1 MDTAI
6 QQVARNTQQQQ
17 AGINHE
23 GKDQTWKQEGNL
35 VTTLPETFLPC
46 TKFLR
51 LFFIQ
56 ALEQLKVSSIP
67 AKDENI

>member
-23 GKDQTWKQEGNL
+23 GKDTPRG
-35 VTTLPETFLPC
+35 TPP
-46 TKFLR
+46 
-51 LFFIQ
+51 
-56 ALEQLKVSSIP
+56 AHGLEVSRKI
-67 AKDENI
+67 

>member
-23 GKDQTWKQEGNL
+23 
-35 VTTLPETFLPC
+35 
-46 TKFLR
+46 
-51 LFFIQ
+51 
-56 ALEQLKVSSIP
+56 
-67 AKDENI
+67 AKDTPRVTPPAHGLEREWKVKVIRKIWNKIFIFENMEGFTLFWSK